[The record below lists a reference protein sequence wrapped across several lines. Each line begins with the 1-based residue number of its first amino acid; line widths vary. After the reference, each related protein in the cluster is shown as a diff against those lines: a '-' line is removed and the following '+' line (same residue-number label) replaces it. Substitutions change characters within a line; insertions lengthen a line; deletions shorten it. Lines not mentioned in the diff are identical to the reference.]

1 MENFKSAGL
10 RRWLSILLIIV
21 LVWAS
26 CGSLT
31 NVSATENA
39 VGETGITVENE
50 KTEKLPEGTAKP
62 VSVTEDTAQAV
73 LEEPPADQDQA
84 VNVAAPETED
94 VEHSASAL
102 PAYSS
107 FWPSFRKD
115 NANVGVVGVKTAR
128 SASEVQEK
136 WSTELAKS
144 WTDGS

>member
-50 KTEKLPEGTAKP
+50 KTEKLPEGTAEP
-62 VSVTEDTAQAV
+62 VSETEDTAQAV
-73 LEEPPADQDQA
+73 LEEPSADQDQA
-84 VNVAAPETED
+84 VNVTLPETEA
-94 VEHSASAL
+94 VEHLSL
-102 PAYSS
+102 IHI
-107 FWPSFRKD
+107 
-115 NANVGVVGVKTAR
+115 
-128 SASEVQEK
+128 
-136 WSTELAKS
+136 
-144 WTDGS
+144 